1 MAKNRINELKLQNF
15 NRRKEELI
23 FEQTQKRE
31 ECEQLHLDT
40 YQDYNE
46 KWDRELLNHQ
56 QNDAQKLDNLEEK
69 HNVEYE

>member
-1 MAKNRINELKLQNF
+1 MIFQLTYFINSTTLEEHRLQCEAQGKYVEAEMAKNRINELKLQNF

-40 YQDYNE
+40 Y
-46 KWDRELLNHQ
+46 
-56 QNDAQKLDNLEEK
+56 
-69 HNVEYE
+69 